1 MDEIFLIIPILL
13 ICQFPIQFLQNLLLI
28 FQLILQFGNLA
39 HVELILDL
47 QCVLI
52 VVVHFHIAVA
62 VIENRVVSMCTHIV
76 NRFLQNL
83 QLIPFGS
90 QVSQALIKDVLIIIK
105 EDV

>member
-1 MDEIFLIIPILL
+1 MDEIFPIIPTLL
-13 ICQFPIQFLQNLLLI
+13 IRQFPIQFLQGLLLI

-47 QCVLI
+47 QSVLI

-62 VIENRVVSMCTHIV
+62 VIENWVVSMCTHIV
-76 NRFLQNL
+76 NGFLQDL

-90 QVSQALIKDVLIIIK
+90 QVGQALIKDILVIIK